1 GKECGIFNVAKEE
14 FSFTLTAGNE
24 RAPNLQE
31 FDKEFLVKM
40 GDRGKFVTFDNDASR
55 HECMSN
61 QIYAAGWMKTNSRCN
76 SMAWMFYANAK
87 RPRQV
92 NSNGNGYSF
101 EGSFMMFREKD
112 PPTPTT

>member
-31 FDKEFLVKM
+31 FDKEFLIKM
-40 GDRGKFVTFDNDASR
+40 GDRGKFVTFDNNASIR
-55 HECMSN
+55 
-61 QIYAAGWMKTNSRCN
+61 WMKTNSRCK

-87 RPRQV
+87 RPRQA
-92 NSNGNGYSF
+92 NSNGKGYSF